1 MERIKRCRAL
11 DLEMELKLNYL
22 LIGALMTSTS
32 YAATYEC
39 KVEKKYAAD
48 LCVIQSKEEVKKS
61 KFKITIKEGAKVT
74 LDRCSFAPSQNA
86 VTCDTLEP
94 DRVEFTNTQFV
105 KIKKFYVTKS
115 QYDFQIFENL
125 TFVENNGRAGL
136 GCSGFDEVNCSSV
149 STVDQINDKL
159 HKYSSFYESLWT
171 H

>member
-1 MERIKRCRAL
+1 MK
-11 DLEMELKLNYL
+11 LKYL
-22 LIGALMTSTS
+22 IISALMTQSA

-39 KVEKKYAAD
+39 KVDKKYAAD
-48 LCVIQSKEEVKKS
+48 LSVIQSKEEVEKS

-125 TFVENNGRAGL
+125 IFVENNGRGSIASGKCTIGL
-136 GCSGFDEVNCSSV
+136 
-149 STVDQINDKL
+149 
-159 HKYSSFYESLWT
+159 
-171 H
+171 

>member
-1 MERIKRCRAL
+1 MEKMKRSRAL
-11 DLEMELKLNYL
+11 DLEMEMKLNFL

-48 LCVIQSKEEVKKS
+48 LSVIQSKEEVEKS
-61 KFKITIKEGAKVT
+61 KFKIIIKEGSKVT

-125 TFVENNGRAGL
+125 VFVENNGRGAIASGKCIVGL
-136 GCSGFDEVNCSSV
+136 
-149 STVDQINDKL
+149 
-159 HKYSSFYESLWT
+159 
-171 H
+171 

>member
-1 MERIKRCRAL
+1 MK
-11 DLEMELKLNYL
+11 LKYL
-22 LIGALMTSTS
+22 IISALMTQPA

-39 KVEKKYAAD
+39 KVDKKYAAD
-48 LCVIQSKEEVKKS
+48 LSVIQSKEEVEKY

-125 TFVENNGRAGL
+125 IFVENNGRGSIASGKCTVGL
-136 GCSGFDEVNCSSV
+136 
-149 STVDQINDKL
+149 
-159 HKYSSFYESLWT
+159 
-171 H
+171 

>member
-1 MERIKRCRAL
+1 M
-11 DLEMELKLNYL
+11 DLEKKMKLKYL
-22 LIGALMTSTS
+22 IISALMTQSA

-39 KVEKKYAAD
+39 KVDKKYAAD
-48 LCVIQSKEEVKKS
+48 LSVIQSKEEVEKS

-125 TFVENNGRAGL
+125 IFVENNGRGSIASGKCIVGL
-136 GCSGFDEVNCSSV
+136 
-149 STVDQINDKL
+149 
-159 HKYSSFYESLWT
+159 
-171 H
+171 